1 MESTKNRPRR
11 PAASAMSRFIGGGML
26 LIGLVGCTA
35 SEAPDATDGA
45 AGSSSP
51 HWVGTWHS
59 AVRDNQSSTENITY
73 RLLIHNAVGGKAVR
87 LRFSNRYGA
96 EALTLRN
103 VSIAL
108 PSSPLKLPPV
118 DAATV
123 TPLSFNGRREVQIP
137 AGQELRS
144 DPVAF
149 ALPADADIAVTFHV
163 PEAVSNVTAKGL
175 TLTTS
180 WSNGA
185 NGGDA
190 TGDDAGLSLTTPEFG
205 WPFLTG
211 LEVDAAGATTV
222 VALGD
227 SITDGAFETPN
238 SDMRWPDLL
247 NDRIAGSDLAG
258 RRSVVNAGIS
268 GNMVTGERSGNAS
281 EGEPAVVR
289 MAWDVFE
296 QPNLSHLIVFEGIND
311 VSVGVPGSE
320 IVEGLRTI
328 LAGARKR
335 GVKVIVATLTPSFG
349 ATGDDGGSTLN
360 EGQRQPVNDWVLTSG
375 EPDGVIDF
383 NTAVRVGLGRDIW
396 LPALTVDFLH
406 PNPAGLA
413 VMADAIP
420 LDVLR

>member
-1 MESTKNRPRR
+1 MESTENRTR
-11 PAASAMSRFIGGGML
+11 PLAAAMSRFIAHGAVL
-26 LIGLVGCTA
+26 FGLVACGA
-35 SEAPDATDGA
+35 SEAPDDTGVPG
-45 AGSSSP
+45 GSTRP

-59 AVRDNQSSTENITY
+59 AVRDNQSSTQNITY

-87 LRFSNRYGA
+87 LRFSNRYGM

-108 PSSPLKLPPV
+108 PASPLKLPPV
-118 DAATV
+118 DAVTV
-123 TPLSFNGRREVQIP
+123 TPLSFNGSREVRIP

-149 ALPADADIAVTFHV
+149 DLPADADIAVTFHIPDV
-163 PEAVSNVTAKGL
+163 VSNVTAKGL

-190 TGDDAGLSLTTPEFG
+190 TDDDAGLSLTTPEFG

-211 LEVDAAGATTV
+211 LEVDAPGATTV

-238 SDMRWPDLL
+238 SDQRWPDLL

-258 RRSVVNAGIS
+258 LRSVVNAGIS
-268 GNMVTGERSGNAS
+268 GNMVTGERSGTAS

-296 QPNLSHLIVFEGIND
+296 QPNLSHLIIFEGIND
-311 VSVGVPGSE
+311 VSVGVPGTE

-328 LAGARKR
+328 LAEARRR

-360 EGQRQPVNDWVLTSG
+360 EGQRQPINDWVLTSG

-383 NTAVRVGLGRDIW
+383 NAAVRVGLSPDMW

-406 PNPAGLA
+406 PNPLGLM
-413 VMADAIP
+413 VMANAIP